1 MLLLYLFG
9 CQRTTYTTR
18 LRSNEATADQPRL
31 MLTLVFVLVASYL
44 LGSIPFGYLAGRIA
58 GIDIRQAGS
67 GNIGA
72 TNVVRV
78 LGKRYGYPVF
88 LLDFFKGLGA
98 VEIAIAFA
106 RAARPEWGSPEVY
119 GILAAFASVIGH
131 SFPPWLKFRGGK
143 GVATAAGALFGLMP
157 LAMLIGVAIWIVVFW
172 LTRFVSLASL
182 VTAIT
187 LPLVIAILT
196 RLNEG
201 RAKALFYSALCIAAV
216 VVWQHRSNLSRL
228 MRGRE
233 PRFSRK

>member
-143 GVATAAGALFGLMP
+143 GVATSAGALFGLMP

>member
-1 MLLLYLFG
+1 
-9 CQRTTYTTR
+9 
-18 LRSNEATADQPRL
+18 

-88 LLDFFKGLGA
+88 FLDFFKGLGA

-106 RAARPEWGSPEVY
+106 RAARPEWGLPEVY
-119 GILAAFASVIGH
+119 GILAAF
-131 SFPPWLKFRGGK
+131 
-143 GVATAAGALFGLMP
+143 
-157 LAMLIGVAIWIVVFW
+157 GVAIWIVVFW
-172 LTRFVSLASL
+172 LTRYVSVASL
-182 VTAIT
+182 VTVIT
-187 LPLVIAILT
+187 LPLVITILT

-201 RAKALFYSALCIAAV
+201 HAKALFYSSLCIAVV
-216 VVWQHRSNLSRL
+216 VVWQHRSNLCRL
-228 MRGRE
+228 IRGRE
-233 PRFSRK
+233 PRFRRK

>member
-143 GVATAAGALFGLMP
+143 GVATSAGALFGLMP

-201 RAKALFYSALCIAAV
+201 RARALFYSALCIAAV

>member
-9 CQRTTYTTR
+9 FQRTTYATQIRSDEVTTG
-18 LRSNEATADQPRL
+18 QPRL

-44 LGSIPFGYLAGRIA
+44 LGSIPFGYLTGRIA

-88 LLDFFKGLGA
+88 ILDFLKGFGA

-119 GILAAFASVIGH
+119 GILAAFGSVIGH

-157 LAMLIGVAIWIVVFW
+157 LAMLIGVAIWIIVFW
-172 LTRFVSLASL
+172 LTRYVSVASL
-182 VTAIT
+182 VTVIT

-196 RLNEG
+196 QLNKG
-201 RAKALFYSALCIAAV
+201 HAKALFYSSLCIAVV
-216 VVWQHRSNLSRL
+216 VVWQHRSNLCRL
-228 MRGRE
+228 IRGRE

>member
-1 MLLLYLFG
+1 
-9 CQRTTYTTR
+9 
-18 LRSNEATADQPRL
+18 

-119 GILAAFASVIGH
+119 GILAAFGSVIGH

-143 GVATAAGALFGLMP
+143 GVATFAGALFGLMP

>member
-9 CQRTTYTTR
+9 YQRTAYSTR
-18 LRSNEATADQPRL
+18 IGSNETTADQPRL

-44 LGSIPFGYLAGRIA
+44 MGSIPFGYLAGRIA

-88 LLDFFKGLGA
+88 FLDFFKGLGA

-106 RAARPEWGSPEVY
+106 RAARPEWGSPELY
-119 GILAAFASVIGH
+119 GILSAFGSVIGH

-143 GVATAAGALFGLMP
+143 GVATSAGALFGLMP

-172 LTRFVSLASL
+172 LTRYVSLASL

-196 RLNEG
+196 RLHEG
-201 RAKALFYSALCIAAV
+201 HAKALFYSSLCIAAD
-216 VVWQHRSNLSRL
+216 VVWQHRSTLSRL
-228 MRGRE
+228 IRGRE
-233 PRFSRK
+233 PRFNRK

>member
-143 GVATAAGALFGLMP
+143 GVATSAGALFGLMP

-228 MRGRE
+228 IRGRE
-233 PRFSRK
+233 PRFNRK

>member
-9 CQRTTYTTR
+9 YQRTTYSTR
-18 LRSNEATADQPRL
+18 IRSNETTADQPRL

-44 LGSIPFGYLAGRIA
+44 MGSIPFGYLAGRIA

-119 GILAAFASVIGH
+119 GILAAFCSVIGH

-143 GVATAAGALFGLMP
+143 GVATSAGALFGLMP

-172 LTRFVSLASL
+172 LTRYVSVASITAAVALPIIIFVMTSLNQ
-182 VTAIT
+182 TH
-187 LPLVIAILT
+187 
-196 RLNEG
+196 RKG
-201 RAKALFYSALCIAAV
+201 LFYSSLCIAAV

-228 MRGRE
+228 IRGRE